1 MSRMRA
7 VLLAL
12 VSWLPL
18 LAVLVLAGFAI
29 GWWATLLGLAVLA
42 IVAVPAV
49 RAMREVRNRP
59 PADPLAIREELIELD
74 RRAVPWIKA
83 WTFGMLGC
91 AALGVVLLLLAAFA
105 MR

>member
-1 MSRMRA
+1 MSRARS

-18 LAVLVLAGFAI
+18 IAVFVLAGFAI
-29 GWWATLLGLAVLA
+29 GWWATILGLVVLA
-42 IVAVPAV
+42 IVAVAAI

-59 PADPLAIREELIELD
+59 PADPATIRQELIEID

-83 WTFGMLGC
+83 WTFGMLSC
-91 AALGVVLLLLAAFA
+91 TALGVVLLLLAAFA
-105 MR
+105 TR